1 MDYNDTKNQ
10 DIVDYKSIALPI
22 GTGKA
27 IGPIEDFAITNYDRT
42 GNTYRFQVVGGN
54 ICTCNNEYTASC
66 VEYEVR

>member
-1 MDYNDTKNQ
+1 MYYNDTKNQ
-10 DIVDYKSIALPI
+10 DTVDYKSIVLPM

-27 IGPIEDFAITNYDRT
+27 IGLIEDFAITIYDRT

-54 ICTCNNEYTASC
+54 ICTCNNEDAENC

>member
-1 MDYNDTKNQ
+1 MDYSNIKSQ
-10 DIVDYKSIALPI
+10 DNVDYRSIVLPI

-27 IGPIEDFAITNYDRT
+27 IGPIEDFAITIYDRT

-54 ICTCNNEYTASC
+54 ICTCNNEETASH